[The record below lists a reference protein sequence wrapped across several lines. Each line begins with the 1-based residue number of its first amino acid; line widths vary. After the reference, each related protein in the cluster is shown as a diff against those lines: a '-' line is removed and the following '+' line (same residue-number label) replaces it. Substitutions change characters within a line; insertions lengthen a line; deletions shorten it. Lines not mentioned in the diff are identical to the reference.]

1 MSHVWRAVPLI
12 AALVLTAS
20 CSSGGSPAGE
30 SEAETPAQDVASA
43 DAEPGTDA
51 GGIARATGEAVAPA
65 AGLPVVTLAE
75 DGTPSIEVPT
85 GAEPPAELTVQTLIK
100 GDGAEVGEGA
110 EVSVQ
115 YAGWLWDGTEFDSSW
130 SRGGV
135 PLDARLAS
143 GELIEGW
150 VQGLV
155 GQTVRSQV
163 MLIIPPELGYG
174 EADMGTIPPNSTLIF
189 VVDILSAS

>member
-30 SEAETPAQDVASA
+30 PEAESPAQEASA
-43 DAEPGTDA
+43 A
-51 GGIARATGEAVAPA
+51 GGEAAGIPRASGEAVAPA
-65 AGLPVVTLAE
+65 AGLPVVTLAD
-75 DGTPSIEVPT
+75 DGTPSIEVPAGT
-85 GAEPPAELTVQTLIK
+85 EPPAELTAQTLIK
-100 GDGAEVGEGA
+100 GGGADVAEGA
-110 EVSVQ
+110 QVSVQ

-130 SRGGV
+130 GRGGA

-155 GQTVRSQV
+155 GQTVGSQV
-163 MLIIPPELGYG
+163 MLIIPPALGYG

-189 VVDILSAS
+189 VVDILDAS